1 MLFGLHYNIGFIQQ
15 TLKYAEPSIVRFDK
29 VCRLCVTLRIYLP
42 QAAKFLELIL
52 FIETLWPIQP
62 NLDVK
67 NHWSKLALC
76 RNKSIKL
83 SELVDWYLCFV
94 RLRSMFVCLFIS
106 SLYWVQ
112 YSEGNLSI
120 PLFFHMAQSLIY
132 KHFTLHL
139 IKNNQLIQNTILLE
153 KQIN

>member
-42 QAAKFLELIL
+42 LAANFLELIL

-83 SELVDWYLCFV
+83 SELVDCYLCFETQGHI
-94 RLRSMFVCLFIS
+94 RLFVYFFFI
-106 SLYWVQ
+106 LGLIFRGKFKYPPVLPYGPVTNLQ
-112 YSEGNLSI
+112 TFYS
-120 PLFFHMAQSLIY
+120 
-132 KHFTLHL
+132 TL
-139 IKNNQLIQNTILLE
+139 N
-153 KQIN
+153 